1 MKRPWIALVLM
12 LLVTLSAGFGLGIF
26 YSRHHVQVRVLPAIN
41 LAHLTHRMQHQ
52 LDLDSAQSAAVATIL
67 ARRQVAIDS
76 LWGTLRPQVRQALD
90 TTLIELISVLRDD
103 QKVKLRGMIA
113 EMHPGV
119 LHHLTPNS
127 AQRGEGPRH
136 D

>member
-1 MKRPWIALVLM
+1 MKRSWVALVLM
-12 LLVTLSAGFGLGIF
+12 LLLTLSAGFGLGLM

-41 LAHLTHRMQHQ
+41 LAHLTHRLQHQ
-52 LDLDSAQSAAVATIL
+52 LGLDSAQSAAVAVIL

-76 LWGTLRPQVRQALD
+76 LWGDLRPQVRGALD
-90 TTLIELISVLRDD
+90 TTLIELIAVLRDD

-119 LHHLTPNS
+119 LHHLP
-127 AQRGEGPRH
+127 QH
-136 D
+136 